1 MLDRS
6 VSLEEIIQLIPP
18 QANMGRMM
26 KVFSRVIRLV
36 MSTSILDSIRA
47 AIEKRC
53 TKNYDGWLV
62 KRSYTILR

>member
-1 MLDRS
+1 
-6 VSLEEIIQLIPP
+6 
-18 QANMGRMM
+18 MGRMM